1 LLRSLLQEGR
11 IIEKSAGLST
21 TYKKYFCLFINHL

>member
-11 IIEKSAGLST
+11 IIEKSADLST
-21 TYKKYFCLFINHL
+21 TYKKSFLLIY